1 MSPSWKVLSL
11 IPLIRIPYSQW
22 ILMVEFQSPCI
33 YKAYILK
40 QIFSHVL
47 CHIYLSM
54 HVSGKI
60 PAKQLSNHKWSGREV
75 QSSCFWKWLNSFLS
89 PSSDFKHWDVFW
101 TLRKRKLCK
110 ITYTCITCTTMWYV
124 VYIRYQQVSFGLP
137 SFLLQCFNLPL

>member
-1 MSPSWKVLSL
+1 MKKIQSKKKQNMSTEFMLLFMWYIKENVSFPWPLWWKFFIPNGYSWWNFRAHV
-11 IPLIRIPYSQW
+11 
-22 ILMVEFQSPCI
+22 
-33 YKAYILK
+33 YI
-40 QIFSHVL
+40 QHIFSHAL
-47 CHIYLSM
+47 RHIYLSM

-124 VYIRYQQVSFGLP
+124 VYIRY
-137 SFLLQCFNLPL
+137 